1 MNRNTSQIKDFT
13 LAAEMLKAIAHPL
26 RLRILVLLCQQ
37 DLHVNALAERLE
49 MNQSIVSQQLRI
61 LRMRD
66 LVAAKRENG
75 FALYRIK
82 EPHVRE
88 IVRCLASCQAERG
101 VTEP

>member
-1 MNRNTSQIKDFT
+1 
-13 LAAEMLKAIAHPL
+13 L
-26 RLRILVLLCQQ
+26 RLQILVLLCQQ

-75 FALYRIK
+75 FALYSIK
-82 EPHVRE
+82 EPHVRD
-88 IVRCLASCQAERG
+88 IVRCLGNCQAERG
-101 VTEP
+101 VTGP